1 MHRSIIIAATAALF
15 LFAGSGVA
23 QAQDPEDTAKVP
35 PAFSPP
41 APAPVVDV
49 ASAEAFI
56 EGYAAR
62 NASRFLG
69 QDRRRVRVLDVNAA
83 CLEHPVIALRFGCV
97 FTLRA
102 LVIDRRSRG
111 WHGWDKATPA
121 SRGGKRPRFRI
132 RTFGCL
138 GLARVVGGPTVTPS
152 VTVPLVE
159 CARAPRGDY
168 TAPEPVR

>member
-1 MHRSIIIAATAALF
+1 MHRSFLTAALAAVA
-15 LFAGSGVA
+15 LFGASGVA
-23 QAQDPEDTAKVP
+23 QAQDPETTVP

-56 EGYAAR
+56 EGYAAD
-62 NASRFLG
+62 NARRFLR
-69 QDRRRVRVLDVNAA
+69 QDRRRVRTIDVNAA
-83 CLEHPVIALRFGCV
+83 CLEHPAVADRFGCV

-102 LVIDRRSRG
+102 LVIQNRR
-111 WHGWDKATPA
+111 HGWWRWDNKSGPA
-121 SRGGKRPRFRI
+121 RAAGKGRPRFRI

-138 GLARVVGGPTVTPS
+138 GLARVIGGPTVTPS

-159 CARAPRGDY
+159 CARVPRGDMV
-168 TAPEPVR
+168 APEPTV